1 MSDAEKLLLRLLLDS
16 GTLEVEARKM
26 LGLPAAPAEPADR
39 YLTPTLTPMGSESN
53 RSGPKTPADFPG

>member
-26 LGLPAAPAEPADR
+26 LGLPAAPAGDSGGDRQEPAKREEDWR
-39 YLTPTLTPMGSESN
+39 QLPPN
-53 RSGPKTPADFPG
+53 RRVFG